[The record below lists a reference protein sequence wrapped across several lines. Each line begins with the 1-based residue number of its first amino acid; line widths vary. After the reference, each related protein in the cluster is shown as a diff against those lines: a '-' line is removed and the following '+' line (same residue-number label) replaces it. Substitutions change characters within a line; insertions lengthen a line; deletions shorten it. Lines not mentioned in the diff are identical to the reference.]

1 MAQPKRTETHRID
14 TRAVRSLLQHL
25 PEDWLVRS
33 LEERDYGVDLQIE
46 IFKGD
51 LPTGR
56 VALIQVKGRR
66 ESFGPGA
73 VSLGNFPTKT
83 VEYAALFSAPF
94 FVFHTSI
101 EDNRTHFVWLQK
113 YAETKL
119 VDTTP
124 NWRDQDSVT
133 LYFPPANLL
142 QANSEKIEQILIRHA
157 LQKDCFTYLGCCE
170 WLQRHIDQ
178 VAHGNI
184 DALEPALNQ
193 LARIDKLNVDFHAR
207 YLGCA
212 PDLDFNELRDSLEAL
227 RYRPDDQDELA
238 VVDRQME
245 YMTASK
251 GLILDQDALDAF
263 TVQNASSDA
272 YPY

>member
-1 MAQPKRTETHRID
+1 MTQPQRTDTHRID

-46 IFKGD
+46 LFKRD

-56 VALIQVKGRR
+56 VALIQIKGKLA
-66 ESFGPGA
+66 SFGRA
-73 VSLGNFPTKT
+73 DVALSNFPTKT
-83 VEYAALFSAPF
+83 VEYAALFSVPF

-101 EDNRTHFVWLQK
+101 EDNCTYFVWLQK

-124 NWRDQDSVT
+124 NWRNQDSVT
-133 LYFPPANLL
+133 LYFPSTNLL
-142 QANSEKIEQILIRHA
+142 HANADKIERILIRHA
-157 LQKDCFTYLGCCE
+157 LQKDCFTYLSCCE
-170 WLQRHIDQ
+170 WLQRHIEQ

-184 DALEPALNQ
+184 DALQPALNQ
-193 LARIDKLNVDFHAR
+193 LIRIKRLSQDFHAR
-207 YLGCA
+207 YLADA
-212 PDLDFNELRDSLEAL
+212 PDLDLNEMQDSLEVL
-227 RYRPDDQDELA
+227 RYRPDDQNVLTVIDH
-238 VVDRQME
+238 QME
-245 YMTASK
+245 YMNATK
-251 GLILDQDALDAF
+251 GLILDQDELDVF